1 MHQRGGGG
9 WEIFEVEFGF
19 ASSRVSLS
27 PKSEVPETALSSL
40 LLPASLSWVL
50 LPFPAPP
57 PPLGGFFFFFV
68 LYEVPTHCGMYLR
81 KYTSDLVVTACE
93 HPMVRM

>member
-1 MHQRGGGG
+1 MHQRDSGG

-50 LPFPAPP
+50 LPPP
-57 PPLGGFFFFFV
+57 PPTWVVFFV

-81 KYTSDLVVTACE
+81 KYTSDLV
-93 HPMVRM
+93 

>member
-27 PKSEVPETALSSL
+27 PKSKVPETALSSL

-50 LPFPAPP
+50 LPFPSPH
-57 PPLGGFFFFFV
+57 LFFFFSFFV
-68 LYEVPTHCGMYLR
+68 LYEVPTHFGMYHR
-81 KYTSDLVVTACE
+81 KYMSDLVVTACE